1 MSQLLVMFR
10 TDLYT
15 LEWRKSWSH
24 FEILA
29 IVKTVFHL
37 HLIWGVSLY
46 KNNEALRSEVRNFLT
61 KAL

>member
-1 MSQLLVMFR
+1 MSQLSVMFR
-10 TDLYT
+10 TDLYI

-29 IVKTVFHL
+29 IVKIVFHL
-37 HLIWGVSLY
+37 HLIWGISLY
-46 KNNEALRSEVRNFLT
+46 KNNEVLRSEIRNFLT

>member
-29 IVKTVFHL
+29 IVKIVFHL
-37 HLIWGVSLY
+37 HLIWGV
-46 KNNEALRSEVRNFLT
+46 
-61 KAL
+61 